1 MRIPELVRN
10 RAFALGM
17 AALAALVIVGAS
29 AWFVLAPAGGSMAGG
44 EALVGGPFTLT
55 DQHGRHVT
63 EQDFAGRY
71 MLIYFGYTY
80 CPDFCPM
87 SLSNMTQALDML
99 PSEEAEQVVPI
110 LITVDPERDTV
121 AQLADYAPLFHP
133 RLVALT
139 GTPEQTKAAAKAYR
153 VYFSKAGNGD
163 GSDYLMD
170 HSTFIYLMGPNGK
183 YVRHF
188 SHPATPEEIAAGIEA
203 ALADA

>member
-1 MRIPELVRN
+1 MRTSELVRG
-10 RAFALGM
+10 RAVALG
-17 AALAALVIVGAS
+17 AVVLVIVVAVGAA
-29 AWFVLAPAGGSMAGG
+29 AWFLLTPGTKSMAGG

-55 DQHGRHVT
+55 DQHGAVVT
-63 EQDFAGRY
+63 EQDFAGSY

-87 SLSNMTQALDML
+87 SLSNMTQALDL
-99 PSEEAEQVVPI
+99 LAPEQAEQVVPI

-121 AQLADYAPLFHP
+121 EQLAEYAPLFHP

-139 GTPEQTKAAAKAYR
+139 GTPEETRQAAKAYR

-170 HSTFIYLMGPNGK
+170 HSTFIYLMGPDGK

-188 SHPATPEEIAAGIEA
+188 SHSATPEEIAAGIAAAIAEA
-203 ALADA
+203 